1 MAIGWL
7 ALLKGVPWAGVIST
21 APMVVDG
28 AKQLWK
34 AVSKNPPL
42 PEPARPHSPHAPGAS
57 AIEALE
63 TRVFALEAGIDDLH
77 AQMIK
82 SSELIKVLADQN
94 AQLVERVEAQRV
106 RLLGLSG
113 AIVVIAIVVLAM
125 VLLR

>member
-21 APMVVDG
+21 APLVAEG

-34 AVSKNPPL
+34 AVSRKPAL
-42 PEPARPHSPHAPGAS
+42 PESAVRPDAPHATGIA
-57 AIEALE
+57 ALE
-63 TRVFALEAGIDDLH
+63 ARVLALEAGMDDLH

-94 AQLVERVEAQRV
+94 AQLVERVETQRV

-113 AIVVIAIVVLAM
+113 AIVVMAIVVLAM

>member
-21 APMVVDG
+21 APLVADG

-34 AVSKNPPL
+34 AVSGKPPL
-42 PEPARPHSPHAPGAS
+42 PEPAARSEPPHKTDAT
-57 AIEALE
+57 ALE
-63 TRVFALEAGIDDLH
+63 VRVFALESRTDDLH

-94 AQLVERVEAQRV
+94 ARLVERVEAHRV
-106 RLLGLSG
+106 RLLWLTG
-113 AIVVIAIVVLAM
+113 AIVATALAVLAIA
-125 VLLR
+125 LFR